1 MQNVGKCSKRFM
13 YRRNEKVSGG
23 EVAAAVTELKAM
35 KLPEDA
41 KKVADGIEEL
51 LPLLQNTK
59 QVV

>member
-1 MQNVGKCSKRFM
+1 M